1 MDGLTQSDLIDMY
14 SQQVSQMAGSGRRR
28 RLPTR
33 RAPMRR
39 GRGLVGGEGFS
50 SIPDL
55 YQMDG
60 QPSMALD
67 GYVLGS
73 GLVGGRRRRKKAPKK
88 MSTAVKAYLAARRVA
103 GAPRRRRG
111 RGLVG
116 GASAQEIYDDFVDN
130 DEPIDDLTIRLMQA
144 GIQPSTPKDSLIRR
158 IRSWEKKLGL
168 GQTTAERLRKYTS
181 KALQEILDIYV
192 DKKEVLAYPPTK
204 DQGDLWDDE
213 RFERPVYQVRRRQPE
228 FRPQVQSS
236 TSLTPG

>member
-28 RLPTR
+28 RLPAR
-33 RAPMRR
+33 RAPLRR

-55 YQMDG
+55 LQMG

-73 GLVGGRRRRKKAPKK
+73 GLVGGARRRRKKAPKK
-88 MSTAVKAYLAARRVA
+88 MSAAVKAYLAARRSA

-116 GASAQEIYDDFVDN
+116 GASAQDIYDDFVDN

-168 GQTTAERLRKYTS
+168 SQTTAERLRKYTTA
-181 KALQEILDIYV
+181 ALQQILDIYV
-192 DKKEVLAYPPTK
+192 DKKDILAYPPTK
-204 DQGDLWDDE
+204 EQGDLWDDD
-213 RFERPVYQVRRRQPE
+213 RFERPIYQARRRQPTVQASSATSGAQE
-228 FRPQVQSS
+228 FH
-236 TSLTPG
+236 